1 MNDERGGDQRTG
13 CPFCAFFEQFR
24 DAEVHVLNAKK
35 EILMAIRAIVDREIE
50 VTARSIQKKDSGPRA
65 ERVEID

>member
-1 MNDERGGDQRTG
+1 MADRQVDDRKE

-24 DAEVHVLNAKK
+24 EAEVHVLNAKR

-50 VTARSIQKKDSGPRA
+50 MTKRSMEKRGESTKA